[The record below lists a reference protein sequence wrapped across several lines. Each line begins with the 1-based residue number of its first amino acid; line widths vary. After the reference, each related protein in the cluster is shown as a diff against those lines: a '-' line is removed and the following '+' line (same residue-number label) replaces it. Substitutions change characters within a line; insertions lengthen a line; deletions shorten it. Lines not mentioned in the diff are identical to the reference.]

1 MARRLLMRGLPGL
14 EGRRTGAPMAMHF
27 ASTLLL
33 CLLLTSVPG
42 QASGLEPGSPLVAPP
57 KPPAAKQ
64 APRPPELSLPRFLEA
79 PGREPARV
87 KLWLRHNR
95 EARAVE
101 EGVREFLDKLIQ
113 ISAQAPRELVFEHER
128 VMLDAEALA
137 TEGELAE
144 LADARAVLLASLRMT
159 DPDFQVLEGEQS
171 PPWSPDRALD
181 RDALAAL
188 RPVRAGR
195 AGALPEELDRL
206 LARLTALDAR
216 LDTLEVQLLPVAEE
230 ALGSALLG
238 MSSGEATMMEVV
250 HGLHFLKHQQRR
262 LVDLRV
268 QRELLLLEVARRA
281 GCPVEELPWSPAPE
295 AG

>member
-1 MARRLLMRGLPGL
+1 
-14 EGRRTGAPMAMHF
+14 MAMHF
-27 ASTLLL
+27 AKPLLF
-33 CLLLTSVPG
+33 CLLLSSVPG
-42 QASGLEPGSPLVAPP
+42 QATGLEPGSPLLAPP
-57 KPPAAKQ
+57 KPPAAKE
-64 APRPPELSLPRFLEA
+64 APRAPELSLSRFLES

-101 EGVREFLDKLIQ
+101 EGAREFLEKLIH
-113 ISAQAPRELVFEHER
+113 ISAQAPREVVFEHER
-128 VMLDAEALA
+128 VMLEAEALA
-137 TEGELAE
+137 ADGELAE
-144 LADARAVLLASLRMT
+144 LADARAVLLASLRMM
-159 DPDFQVLEGEQS
+159 DPDFQVLDGEPS
-171 PPWSPDRALD
+171 PPWAPDRALD
-181 RDALAAL
+181 REALAAL
-188 RPVRAGR
+188 RSLRSGR
-195 AGALPEELDRL
+195 AGALPEELSRL
-206 LARLTALDAR
+206 LSRVTALDAR

-268 QRELLLLEVARRA
+268 QRELLLLEVARKA
-281 GCPVEELPWSPAPE
+281 GCSVEELPWSPAPE